1 MPSLLLSSSPDRYL
15 GKILA
20 IFFTFPILGHSV
32 LFCGLTTS
40 MRGGEYKKM
49 KKVRQQF
56 PVPLDA
62 LVELSRLRGR
72 ILPSPLMTNIEA

>member
-1 MPSLLLSSSPDRYL
+1 
-15 GKILA
+15 
-20 IFFTFPILGHSV
+20 
-32 LFCGLTTS
+32 